1 MAQIE
6 NLSAVGRGIFFKG
19 LSNMDAPLYFSEKDF
34 DKSSAIKISTKNM
47 QLESGR
53 LVFLHG
59 LGLERLA
66 EKSCNMFF
74 NVSGIGYFCPI
85 KKIIAGDGKIFC
97 PIPEYIKKIPTE
109 MDKSSTTVEGKVYYN
124 AKSSTIEIPLKI
136 SERFSKIKNICEQLC
151 REKKLVSEK
160 ALDLVFINQNFI
172 IFSSEEKNILQ
183 ENQIYLVDL
192 SFKISPILK
201 RKITLGCVVT
211 ERAKKHC
218 YCHLCKITHA
228 KEEDKRFLGQ
238 LGTRNI

>member
-19 LSNMDAPLYFSEKDF
+19 LSNMDAPVYFSEKDF

-59 LGLERLA
+59 LGLERLV

-85 KKIIAGDGKIFC
+85 KKIIAKDGKIFC
-97 PIPEYIKKIPTE
+97 SIPDHIKKIPDAV
-109 MDKSSTTVEGKVYYN
+109 DKSFTTVEGVVYYK
-124 AKSSTIEIPLKI
+124 AKSSAIEIPLKI
-136 SERFSKIKNICEQLC
+136 SGQVSKIKNICEQLC
-151 REKKLVSEK
+151 REKNFSQAK
-160 ALDLVFINQNFI
+160 ALEMVFISRDFI
-172 IFSSEEKNILQ
+172 IFSSEEKSILQ